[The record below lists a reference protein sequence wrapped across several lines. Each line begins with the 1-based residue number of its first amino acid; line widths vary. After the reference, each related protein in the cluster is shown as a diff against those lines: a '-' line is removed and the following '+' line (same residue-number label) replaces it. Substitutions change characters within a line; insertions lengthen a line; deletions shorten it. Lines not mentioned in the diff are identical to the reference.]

1 MTAAVAESPVAAALA
16 DTALAPLEAQGR
28 LLNPVLKAATKKPGR
43 VGFRGELALRFAPKL
58 ADEARPP
65 ELSCDQVIAIAEK
78 GNGKLPFFAG
88 YLLSFEHLKDV
99 AEVLGEQL
107 SAGGKYFLFCNNIDL
122 LKKYQVP
129 FKGAMFYVL
138 PIDEA
143 TVYNELLELLY
154 LEKGE
159 LKRLDTAGKTDA
171 VADAALKFDVT
182 FDVITYEEGLKL
194 MGPVRNPNENR
205 PV

>member
-1 MTAAVAESPVAAALA
+1 MTATLDRSVID
-16 DTALAPLEAQGR
+16 DTAFARLEKEGR
-28 LLNPVLKAATKKPGR
+28 LLNPVLKAPTKTAGR

-65 ELSCDQVIAIAEK
+65 ELTCDQVMACSSVGDKSI
-78 GNGKLPFFAG
+78 PFFAG

-99 AEVLGEQL
+99 AEVLGDTL

-122 LKKYQVP
+122 SKKYQVP
-129 FKGAMFYVL
+129 YKGAMFYVL
-138 PIDEA
+138 PIDES

-154 LEKGE
+154 LEKTE
-159 LKRLDTAGKTDA
+159 LKKKDTAGKLDA

-182 FDVITYEEGLKL
+182 FDVITYAEGLEL

>member
-1 MTAAVAESPVAAALA
+1 MTATVADSPVAAALA
-16 DTALAPLEAQGR
+16 DTAMAPLEAQGR

-78 GNGKLPFFAG
+78 GNPKLPFFAG

-122 LKKYQVP
+122 LKKYQVAYN
-129 FKGAMFYVL
+129 GAMFYVL

-154 LEKGE
+154 LEKTE
-159 LKRLDTAGKTDA
+159 LKRLDTAGKTDT

-182 FDVITYEEGLKL
+182 FDTITYEEGLKL

>member
-1 MTAAVAESPVAAALA
+1 MTATLA
-16 DTALAPLEAQGR
+16 RPELDDTAFARLEAEGR
-28 LLNPVLKAATKKPGR
+28 LLNPVLKGPTNKFGR

-65 ELSCDQVIAIAEK
+65 ELACTQVLAIANVGEK
-78 GNGKLPFFAG
+78 HLPFFAG

-99 AEVLGEQL
+99 AEVLGEAL
-107 SAGGKYFLFCNNIDL
+107 SAGGKYFLYCNNIDL
-122 LKKYQVP
+122 SKKYQVP
-129 FKGAMFYVL
+129 YKGAMFYVL

-143 TVYNELLELLY
+143 TVYNELLELFY
-154 LEKGE
+154 IDKGD
-159 LKRLDTAGKTDA
+159 LKKKDSAGKLDA
-171 VADAALKFDVT
+171 IADAALKFDVT
-182 FDVITYEEGLKL
+182 FDTITYSEGLEL

>member
-1 MTAAVAESPVAAALA
+1 MTATLERKEID
-16 DTALAPLEAQGR
+16 DTAFARLETEGR
-28 LLNPVLKAATKKPGR
+28 LLNPLHKALTAKPGR

-65 ELSCDQVIAIAEK
+65 ELLCGQVMSFANVGEK
-78 GNGKLPFFAG
+78 HLPFFAG
-88 YLLSFEHLKDV
+88 YLLSFEYLKDV
-99 AEVLGEQL
+99 AEVLGDTL

-122 LKKYQVP
+122 SKKYQVP
-129 FKGAMFYVL
+129 YKGAMFYVL
-138 PIDEA
+138 PIDES
-143 TVYNELLELLY
+143 TVYNELLSLFY
-154 LEKGE
+154 LEKND
-159 LKRLDTAGKTDA
+159 LKKKDTAGKLDA

-182 FDVITYEEGLKL
+182 FDTITYAEGLAL

>member
-1 MTAAVAESPVAAALA
+1 MSIALAEPALA
-16 DTALAPLEAQGR
+16 DTAFARLDAQGR
-28 LLNPVLKAATKKPGR
+28 LLNAVLKGPTRKPGR
-43 VGFRGELALRFAPKL
+43 FGFRGELALRFSPQL

-65 ELSCDQVIAIAEK
+65 ELSCDQVIAVAQA
-78 GNGKLPFFAG
+78 GDARLPFFAG

-99 AEVLGEQL
+99 AETLGDAL

-122 LKKYQVP
+122 SKRYQVP
-129 FKGAMFYVL
+129 CRVGNTGALFYVL

-154 LEKGE
+154 LEKNE
-159 LKRLDTAGKTDA
+159 LKKLDTAGKIDR

-182 FDVITYEEGLKL
+182 FDTITYAEGLAL

>member
-1 MTAAVAESPVAAALA
+1 MTTTLERKEID
-16 DTALAPLEAQGR
+16 DTAFARLDTEGR
-28 LLNPVLKAATKKPGR
+28 LLNPLLKAPTAKAGR
-43 VGFRGELALRFAPKL
+43 VGFRGALALRFAPKL

-65 ELSCDQVIAIAEK
+65 VLICDQVMAVANAGEK
-78 GNGKLPFFAG
+78 HLPFFAG

-99 AEVLGEQL
+99 AEVLGDTL

-122 LKKYQVP
+122 SKKYQVP
-129 FKGAMFYVL
+129 YKGAMFYVL
-138 PIDEA
+138 PIDES
-143 TVYNELLELLY
+143 TVYNELLSLLY
-154 LEKGE
+154 LEKNE
-159 LKRLDTAGKTDA
+159 LKKKDTAGKLDA

-182 FDVITYEEGLKL
+182 FDTITYAEGLAL

>member
-1 MTAAVAESPVAAALA
+1 MSTTVAEPGLA
-16 DTALAPLEAQGR
+16 TTAFARLETEGR
-28 LLNPVLKAATKKPGR
+28 LLNAVLKGATHKPGR
-43 VGFRGELALRFAPKL
+43 FGFRGELALRFSAKL

-65 ELSCDQVIAIAEK
+65 ELSCDQVIAVAQT
-78 GNGKLPFFAG
+78 GDAKLPFFAG

-99 AEVLGEQL
+99 AETLGDTL

-122 LKKYQVP
+122 SKKYQVP
-129 FKGAMFYVL
+129 YKGALFYVL

-154 LEKGE
+154 LEKNE
-159 LKRLDTAGKTDA
+159 LKKLDTAGKTDR
-171 VADAALKFDVT
+171 VADAALKFDIT
-182 FDVITYEEGLKL
+182 FDNITYAEGLEL